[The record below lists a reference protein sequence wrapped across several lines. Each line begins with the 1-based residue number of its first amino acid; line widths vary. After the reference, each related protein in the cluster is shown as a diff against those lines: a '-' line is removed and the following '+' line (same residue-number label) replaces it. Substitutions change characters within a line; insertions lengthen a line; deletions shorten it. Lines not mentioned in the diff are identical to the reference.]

1 MQEIVERM
9 TKGAVTHRGKNTIL
23 PHRHSMCSSALSMM
37 LFLVQILTIVIDE
50 KAVNGFRCR
59 ILYNII
65 VFQYRQEEE
74 APSSTV
80 NEYLPSSMQHC

>member
-1 MQEIVERM
+1 
-9 TKGAVTHRGKNTIL
+9 
-23 PHRHSMCSSALSMM
+23 MM

-80 NEYLPSSMQHC
+80 NEYLPSWMLHC